1 MKPHR
6 QKRTQ
11 AGELSGRST
20 TAAGAAPP
28 SLGRAPGAPGPA
40 PAGRRRAGQVLRC
53 QSRAPRLPSGA
64 RGGPESAHGVGRGA
78 AANRRARGAPGRT
91 GPVCDWPPVATPH
104 RGDGAAIGSDRA
116 GQSWRGA
123 GCAGEQAR
131 CAGVGCA
138 QVGARRGQLDRSG
151 RARRPRVGRAWRAA
165 GAPRGSRRVGRERVR
180 AGEQSGLGG
189 PGLATRRLLGGLLWG
204 CWSPGGGRELPERT
218 ETGRSQV
225 SAFWAGVGGGCL
237 FLSQVPRTSGCSF
250 LLRKHGS
257 SVCSLRSGSTE
268 QRTLNCF

>member
-1 MKPHR
+1 MKPHW
-6 QKRTQ
+6 QKRKQ
-11 AGELSGRST
+11 AGELSGPSP
-20 TAAGAAPP
+20 TAAGDAPP
-28 SLGRAPGAPGPA
+28 SLGRAPGAPGSA

-131 CAGVGCA
+131 RAGVGCA

-151 RARRPRVGRAWRAA
+151 RARRLGVGWAWRAA
-165 GAPRGSRRVGRERVR
+165 GAPRRSRRMGRGRVR
-180 AGEQSGLGG
+180 SGEQSLEVSG
-189 PGLATRRLLGGLLWG
+189 PGLATRRLLGG
-204 CWSPGGGRELPERT
+204 CWVDCFGD
-218 ETGRSQV
+218 
-225 SAFWAGVGGGCL
+225 AGPLAV
-237 FLSQVPRTSGCSF
+237 V
-250 LLRKHGS
+250 GS
-257 SVCSLRSGSTE
+257 SLGESRRGGA
-268 QRTLNCF
+268 R